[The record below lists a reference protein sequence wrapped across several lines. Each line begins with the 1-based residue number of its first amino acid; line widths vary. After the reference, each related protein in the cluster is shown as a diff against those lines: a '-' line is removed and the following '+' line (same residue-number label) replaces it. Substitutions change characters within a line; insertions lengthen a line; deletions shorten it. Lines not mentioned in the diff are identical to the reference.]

1 MALHL
6 IDGKSSRSI
15 SYPSDLDYSAVDTVA
30 EIKASGVDPDTWL
43 VQLGTNDLYFI
54 INCRC
59 VDVRVAAIERIRMM
73 LAAIGPGIG
82 LGVLI
87 GKSVEAMARQPEYAN
102 QVRATMF
109 IGIGLIEALAL
120 FGIAFSFII

>member
-1 MALHL
+1 LGLLAQAASDFSGLETIGKGL
-6 IDGKSSRSI
+6 IIG
-15 SYPSDLDYSAVDTVA
+15 
-30 EIKASGVDPDTWL
+30 
-43 VQLGTNDLYFI
+43 
-54 INCRC
+54 
-59 VDVRVAAIERIRMM
+59 

-82 LGVLI
+82 LGILI

-102 QVRATMF
+102 QVRTTMF

>member
-1 MALHL
+1 MLHL
-6 IDGKSSRSI
+6 VAQVTGNLDGLKTI
-15 SYPSDLDYSAVDTVA
+15 G
-30 EIKASGVDPDTWL
+30 KGL
-43 VQLGTNDLYFI
+43 VIG
-54 INCRC
+54 
-59 VDVRVAAIERIRMM
+59 

-82 LGVLI
+82 LGILI

-102 QVRATMF
+102 QVRTTMF

>member
-1 MALHL
+1 MQMLRMLAQVT
-6 IDGKSSRSI
+6 GN
-15 SYPSDLDYSAVDTVA
+15 LDAIKTV
-30 EIKASGVDPDTWL
+30 GRGL
-43 VQLGTNDLYFI
+43 VIG
-54 INCRC
+54 
-59 VDVRVAAIERIRMM
+59 

-87 GKSVEAMARQPEYAN
+87 GHAVEAMARQPEYAG